1 MRDKMSL
8 IGGTLLLLV
17 VIASMSLF
25 TVDQRQYAIV
35 FQLGEVKEVISEP
48 GLNAKLPF
56 IQNVRYF
63 DKRNLSLDNP
73 EPDRVTTS
81 EKKPLL
87 VEFIVLWRIIDVAQ
101 YYS

>member
-35 FQLGEVKEVISEP
+35 FQLG
-48 GLNAKLPF
+48 
-56 IQNVRYF
+56 
-63 DKRNLSLDNP
+63 
-73 EPDRVTTS
+73 
-81 EKKPLL
+81 
-87 VEFIVLWRIIDVAQ
+87 
-101 YYS
+101 